1 MKMENNIA
9 NYFVS
14 TDLIEEK
21 IDKLKMHNEELNF
34 FSHDAEQLTRNMD
47 EKVILLEAIN
57 AIREMRGIIMD
68 MIENSKNMNIS
79 IKGSLVAIQ
88 EIK

>member
-14 TDLIEEK
+14 TDLIEGK
-21 IDKLKMHNEELNF
+21 IDKLKMHNEELKI